1 MPLYTY
7 TCTQCHQELEV
18 LVQDMSLEPK
28 MCGHRCILASNIPP
42 EQRGSGELQRILKPT
57 QGYMRAEAIGDKTN
71 WEKAGKAGFT
81 ILKNEGD
88 GNVRKIAGPSIHKNK
103 DILKKLK

>member
-7 TCTQCHQELEV
+7 TCTQCHHELEV

-28 MCGHRCILASNIPP
+28 MCGHRCVLAANIPP
-42 EQRGSGELQRILKPT
+42 EQRGSGELHRILKPT
-57 QGYMRAEAIGDKTN
+57 QGYLRDEVRGDKTN
-71 WEKAGKAGFT
+71 WEMAGRAGFT

-103 DILKKLK
+103 DVLKKLK

>member
-28 MCGHRCILASNIPP
+28 MCGHRCVLAANIPP
-42 EQRGSGELQRILKPT
+42 EKRGSGEYRGL
-57 QGYMRAEAIGDKTN
+57 
-71 WEKAGKAGFT
+71 
-81 ILKNEGD
+81 
-88 GNVRKIAGPSIHKNK
+88 
-103 DILKKLK
+103 